1 MARSSTLLLAALV
14 ALLPATVAGAD
25 APSTPEL
32 ELVRRARTALTE
44 LRAFERLNTEI
55 AKRCQD
61 PVTGAYNDWRD
72 EFRAELD
79 RAHALDKALQ
89 RRNPDTSGPAPE
101 DARLKPFVDADGQVL
116 YSRCLRWSTLLI
128 QRESPVRADI
138 ATTLRFLKDNEARLT
153 AVIAD
158 DATWQAWRTAGTMP

>member
-1 MARSSTLLLAALV
+1 MARESALLLAAIVSLFT
-14 ALLPATVAGAD
+14 ATVAGAD
-25 APSTPEL
+25 TPPSPDL
-32 ELVRRARTALTE
+32 ELVRRARTALAE
-44 LRAFERLNTEI
+44 LRAFERLNSEI
-55 AKRCQD
+55 VKRCQD

-79 RAHALDKALQ
+79 HAHALDKALQ
-89 RRNPDTSGPAPE
+89 RRAPDNAAPAPE
-101 DARLKPFVDADGQVL
+101 DVRLKPFVDADGQVL

-138 ATTLRFLKDNEARLT
+138 GTTLGFLKDNDARLK
-153 AVIAD
+153 AIVAD